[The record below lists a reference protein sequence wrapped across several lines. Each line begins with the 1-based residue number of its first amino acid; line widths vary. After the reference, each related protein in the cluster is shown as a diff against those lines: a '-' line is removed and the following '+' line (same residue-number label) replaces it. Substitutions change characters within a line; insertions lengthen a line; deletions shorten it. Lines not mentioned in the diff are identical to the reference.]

1 MAPKKRSGS
10 GASKQSKKK
19 KPTARAADS
28 SDDGDDMEEE
38 PDGPSHEGKVTFGA
52 QFMLFRVLML
62 GGVSVSFARSA
73 GNVAKI
79 LSAAARQ
86 GATWARCGTDGRAGQ
101 LHSHHRA
108 DSRVH
113 RCMRE
118 VGFLRANQSEIDAD
132 PRSRQV
138 YAEFRHEVNQIS
150 RVRVRVRVLRV
161 KKNVIRDTEPKFK
174 EPKFTQKT
182 TKNKLSHVHQAC
194 RGDALIGDLH
204 RGVKVDIFRGL

>member
-86 GATWARCGTDGRAGQ
+86 GATRRVGLAMPLVSSLVALVAAVRACGPQSAMSKAARWRT
-101 LHSHHRA
+101 
-108 DSRVH
+108 
-113 RCMRE
+113 MR
-118 VGFLRANQSEIDAD
+118 S
-132 PRSRQV
+132 
-138 YAEFRHEVNQIS
+138 IS
-150 RVRVRVRVLRV
+150 
-161 KKNVIRDTEPKFK
+161 
-174 EPKFTQKT
+174 
-182 TKNKLSHVHQAC
+182 SC
-194 RGDALIGDLH
+194 RM
-204 RGVKVDIFRGL
+204 R